1 MAQEKKY
8 VIFAGINGVGKTA
21 LHHILDGNIHIG
33 ERISIDDIAASLGDW
48 RDTMVQI
55 KAARLAMA
63 SLKSAIAEGKSFHQ
77 ETTLPG
83 EAVVRFADLAKEH
96 GYYIVLNYIGV
107 ASLEIAKE
115 RVRRRVEKG
124 GHGIDEKVMEKRY
137 EDMKKTLIPL
147 IDRCDEVYF
156 YDNTESFCQVA
167 MMIGG
172 KLADCAPN
180 PPAWLDEILLEIGA
194 KESQ

>member
-1 MAQEKKY
+1 MGADKKY

-21 LHHILDGNIHIG
+21 LHQILDGNINIG

-48 RDTMVQI
+48 RDSIVQI

-63 SLKSAIAEGKSFHQ
+63 ELKNAIAEGRSFHQ

-83 EAVVRFADLAKEH
+83 EAVVRFADLAKEN

-107 ASLEIAKE
+107 ASLDIAKE

-124 GHGIDEKVMEKRY
+124 GHGIDEKVMEKRF

-147 IDRCDEVYF
+147 ISRCDEVYF
-156 YDNTESFCQVA
+156 YDNTVSFRQVA
-167 MMIGG
+167 MMIDG
-172 KLADCAPN
+172 KLADCDVDL
-180 PPAWLDEILLEIGA
+180 PAWLLEIFG
-194 KESQ
+194 KLGIGE

>member
-1 MAQEKKY
+1 MGADKKY

-21 LHHILDGNIHIG
+21 LHKILDGNINIG

-63 SLKSAIAEGKSFHQ
+63 QLKKAIAEGRSFHQ

-83 EAVVRFADLAKEH
+83 EAVVRFADLAKEN

-107 ASLEIAKE
+107 ASLDVAKE

-124 GHGIDEKVMEKRY
+124 GHGIDEKVMEKRF
-137 EDMKKTLIPL
+137 EDMPKTLIPL
-147 IDRCDEVYF
+147 ISRCDEVYF
-156 YDNTESFCQVA
+156 YDNTVSFRQVA
-167 MMIGG
+167 MMLNG
-172 KLADCAPN
+172 KLADCDGAP
-180 PPAWLDEILLEIGA
+180 PDWLLEIFEKLEA
-194 KESQ
+194 AE

>member
-1 MAQEKKY
+1 MGNDKKY

-21 LHHILDGNIHIG
+21 LHKILDGNINIG

-48 RDTMVQI
+48 RDPMIQL
-55 KAARLAMA
+55 KSARLAMA
-63 SLKSAIAEGKSFHQ
+63 ELKKAIAEGRSFHQ

-83 EAVVRFADLAKEH
+83 EAIVRFADLAKEN

-107 ASLEIAKE
+107 ASLDIAKE

-124 GHGIDEKVMEKRY
+124 GHGIDEKVMEKRF

-147 IDRCDEVYF
+147 IARCDEVYF
-156 YDNTESFCQVA
+156 YDNTVNFKQVA
-167 MMIGG
+167 MLLDG
-172 KLADCAPN
+172 KLADCDVDL
-180 PPAWLDEILLEIGA
+180 PAWLVEIFTQLGIDA
-194 KESQ
+194 

>member
-1 MAQEKKY
+1 MAAEKKY

-21 LHHILDGNIHIG
+21 LHKILDGNIHIG

-63 SLKSAIAEGKSFHQ
+63 QLKKAIAEGRSFHQ

-83 EAVVRFADLAKEH
+83 EAVVRFADLAKEN

-107 ASLEIAKE
+107 ASLDVAKE

-124 GHGIDEKVMEKRY
+124 GHGIDEKVMEKRC
-137 EDMKKTLIPL
+137 EDMQKTLIPL
-147 IDRCDEVYF
+147 IARCDEVYF
-156 YDNTESFCQVA
+156 YDNTVSFKQVA
-167 MMIGG
+167 MMKDGRVLDFDAELPEWL
-172 KLADCAPN
+172 LAIFDRLA
-180 PPAWLDEILLEIGA
+180 AA
-194 KESQ
+194 Q

>member
-1 MAQEKKY
+1 MGADKKY

-21 LHHILDGNIHIG
+21 LHKILDGNINIG

-48 RDTMVQI
+48 RDPMVQL
-55 KAARLAMA
+55 KSARMAMA
-63 SLKSAIAEGKSFHQ
+63 ELKTAIAEGRSFHQ

-83 EAVVRFADLAKEH
+83 EAVVRFADLAKES

-107 ASLEIAKE
+107 ASLDIAKE

-147 IDRCDEVYF
+147 IARCDEVYF
-156 YDNTESFCQVA
+156 YDNTVSFKQVA
-167 MMIGG
+167 MMLDG
-172 KLADCAPN
+172 KLCDRDADLPE
-180 PPAWLDEILLEIGA
+180 WLLEIFA
-194 KESQ
+194 KLDIGV

>member
-55 KAARLAMA
+55 RAARIAMA
-63 SLKSAIAEGKSFHQ
+63 ELKKAIAEGRSFHQ

-83 EAVVRFADLAKEH
+83 EAVVRFADLAKEN

-137 EDMKKTLIPL
+137 ADMKKCLIPL
-147 IDRCDEVYF
+147 IARCDEVFF
-156 YDNTESFCQVA
+156 YDNTTSFKQVA
-167 MMIGG
+167 MMKNGEIT
-172 KLADCAPN
+172 DCDANMPT
-180 PPAWLDEILLEIGA
+180 WMEEILDALKKGE
-194 KESQ
+194 

>member
-1 MAQEKKY
+1 MAAEKKY

-21 LHHILDGNIHIG
+21 LHKILEGNIHIG

-48 RDTMVQI
+48 RDTTVQI
-55 KAARLAMA
+55 KAARMAMA
-63 SLKSAIAEGKSFHQ
+63 ELKSAIAEGRSFHQ

-83 EAVVRFADLAKEH
+83 EAVVRFADLAKEK

-115 RVRRRVEKG
+115 SVRLRVEKG

-147 IDRCDEVYF
+147 LDRCDEVYF
-156 YDNTESFCQVA
+156 YDNTESFRQVA
-167 MMIGG
+167 MMLDH

-180 PPAWLDEILLEIGA
+180 PPEWLSEILKEIGI
-194 KESQ
+194 EP

>member
-48 RDTMVQI
+48 RDTAVQI

-63 SLKSAIAEGKSFHQ
+63 SLKSAIAEGRSFHQ

-83 EAVVRFADLAKEH
+83 EAIVRFTDLAKDN
-96 GYYIVLNYIGV
+96 GYYVVLNYIDV
-107 ASLEIAKE
+107 ASLDIAKA
-115 RVRRRVEKG
+115 RVRKRVEKG
-124 GHGIDEKVMEKRY
+124 GHGIDEQVMEKRY
-137 EDMKKTLIPL
+137 EDMHKTLIPL
-147 IDRCDEVYF
+147 ISRCDEVYF

-167 MMIGG
+167 MLVGG
-172 KLADCAPN
+172 ALVDCAPN
-180 PPAWLDEILLEIGA
+180 PPDWLREILSKLGFE
-194 KESQ
+194 KF

>member
-1 MAQEKKY
+1 MAAEKKY

-21 LHHILDGNIHIG
+21 LHKILDGNIHIG

-63 SLKSAIAEGKSFHQ
+63 ELKSAIAEGRSFHQ

-83 EAVVRFADLAKEH
+83 EAIVRFADLAKEQ

-107 ASLEIAKE
+107 ASLDIAKE

-124 GHGIDEKVMEKRY
+124 GHGIDEKVMEKRF
-137 EDMKKTLIPL
+137 EDMQKTLIPL
-147 IDRCDEVYF
+147 ISRCDEVYF
-156 YDNTESFCQVA
+156 YDNTTSFKQVA
-167 MMIGG
+167 MMLGG
-172 KLADCAPN
+172 KIADCAPDVPLWLVEIFDKLN
-180 PPAWLDEILLEIGA
+180 LDE
-194 KESQ
+194 

>member
-1 MAQEKKY
+1 MGADKKY

-21 LHHILDGNIHIG
+21 LHQILDGNISIG

-48 RDTMVQI
+48 RDPMIQL
-55 KAARLAMA
+55 KSARIAMA
-63 SLKSAIAEGKSFHQ
+63 ELKKAIAEGRSFHQ

-83 EAVVRFADLAKEH
+83 EAIVRFADLAKEN

-107 ASLEIAKE
+107 ASLDIAKE

-124 GHGIDEKVMEKRY
+124 GHGIDEKVMEKRF

-147 IDRCDEVYF
+147 IARCDEVYF
-156 YDNTESFCQVA
+156 YDNTVNFKQVA
-167 MMIGG
+167 MLLDG
-172 KLADCAPN
+172 KLADCDVDL
-180 PPAWLDEILLEIGA
+180 PAWLIEIFTLLGVGA
-194 KESQ
+194 